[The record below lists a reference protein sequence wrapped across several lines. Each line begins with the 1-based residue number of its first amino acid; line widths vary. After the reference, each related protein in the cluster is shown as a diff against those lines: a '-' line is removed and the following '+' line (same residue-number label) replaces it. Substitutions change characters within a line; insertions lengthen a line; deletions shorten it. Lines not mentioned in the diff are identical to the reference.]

1 MRERMIKNEEV
12 REEQRGASLKKYL
25 CYEKSKGFSFNFF
38 LGKVHVNYLIF
49 PFIKYTAW

>member
-1 MRERMIKNEEV
+1 MREEL
-12 REEQRGASLKKYL
+12 RGASLKKYEEKNNI
-25 CYEKSKGFSFNFF
+25 CVMKKSKGFSLNNF